1 MKRAG
6 FCSSFTHPF
15 FFGAVVDE
23 AAFEKEMRRH
33 QASHMQE
40 VAMQAAMAAIQ
51 AVMQGGDP
59 VGGVGPTPVP
69 AGPIPVPTPKAKAE
83 AEPKAEA
90 KAKSSRKRKWTNV
103 SLIHYF

>member
-1 MKRAG
+1 M
-6 FCSSFTHPF
+6 
-15 FFGAVVDE
+15 VDE
-23 AAFEKEMRRH
+23 AAFEKEVRRH

-59 VGGVGPTPVP
+59 AATPVP
-69 AGPIPVPTPKAKAE
+69 AGPVPTPKAKAE

-103 SLIHYF
+103 SLIHYFF